1 MRVTYGLHLIMEFTL
16 EHEVS
21 LVDSLFYLAYTPI
34 PVRLKYGDNH
44 VLYNHKSG
52 QIAPIDTKGYS
63 TIESGG
69 VYTSEHIDSPIIQ
82 AKPTSPVF
90 SVHCRSVEPLSPTTS
105 LS

>member
-1 MRVTYGLHLIMEFTL
+1 MEFAL
-16 EHEVS
+16 ENEVS

-34 PVRLKYGDNH
+34 PVKLKYGDNY

-52 QIAPIDTKGYS
+52 QIAPIDAKGYS

-69 VYTSEHIDSPIIQ
+69 VYTSEHIDSAIIQ

-90 SVHCRSVEPLSPTTS
+90 AVDCRSGKPSKPS
-105 LS
+105 INHS